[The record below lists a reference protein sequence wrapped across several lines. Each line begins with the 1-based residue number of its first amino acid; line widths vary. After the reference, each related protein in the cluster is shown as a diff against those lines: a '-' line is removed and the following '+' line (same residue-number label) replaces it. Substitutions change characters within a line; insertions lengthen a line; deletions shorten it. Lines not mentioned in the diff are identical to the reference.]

1 MNNLENIG
9 IYDNYII
16 NFDKWWNYITKDLS
30 DFYYLFTALTNK
42 IGVSCINNSLN
53 YKLRLIISLNS
64 LEFYKE
70 LEYII
75 KIIFKCY
82 YKKDFYIYSNFC
94 YYNFNKKD
102 NANEYYINIIQHFI
116 NDLNEI
122 DILND
127 DINLISDSKNNKN
140 FNEPLFNSNNNLL
153 TK

>member
-1 MNNLENIG
+1 MNNLEDIG

-30 DFYYLFTALTNK
+30 DFHYLFTALTNK
-42 IGVSCINNSLN
+42 IGISCINNSLN

-75 KIIFKCY
+75 KIIFKRY

-94 YYNFNKKD
+94 YYKFNKKD
-102 NANEYYINIIQHFI
+102 NANEYYINITQHFI

-122 DILND
+122 DILNY
-127 DINLISDSKNNKN
+127 DITLISDNKNNKN
-140 FNEPLFNSNNNLL
+140 FNETLINSSNNLL
-153 TK
+153 KK